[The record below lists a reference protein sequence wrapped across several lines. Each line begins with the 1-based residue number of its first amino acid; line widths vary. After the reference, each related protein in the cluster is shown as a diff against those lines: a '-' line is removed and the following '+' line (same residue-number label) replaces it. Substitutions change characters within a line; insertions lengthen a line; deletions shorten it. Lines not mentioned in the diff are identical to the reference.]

1 MSINMHIDQAI
12 PEDEEKKKI
21 KKPKKKNKGKGKI
34 KSVLDGSLIMNDYV
48 TKQLPF
54 IFFLAFLAMIYI
66 SNNYR
71 AKNIERKIKQQSKKV
86 EELEAEYI
94 SLTSELIYKSLRS
107 SIEIQTQHAD
117 LDLKE
122 ANRPPIIIEVE

>member
-1 MSINMHIDQAI
+1 MNMHIDQAI

-54 IFFLAFLAMIYI
+54 IFFLALLAMIYI

-107 SIEIQTQHAD
+107 SIEIQTQDSD